1 MRFTDRDVSADAAAR
16 TELLE
21 RYGRIATPLLVVGER
36 TFLGFRQNR
45 EEIERAIDDS
55 GDEDG

>member
-1 MRFTDRDVSADAAAR
+1 MQFTDRDVSADAGAR
-16 TELLE
+16 AELIQ

-45 EEIERAIDDS
+45 EEIERAIDDV